1 MLCQGWTIGYSLCL
15 CARAR
20 AGDDRSQG
28 GVCVEEA
35 RGGAAEAEGPCA
47 ATGF

>member
-1 MLCQGWTIGYSLCL
+1 M
-15 CARAR
+15 CACACVCVSP
-20 AGDDRSQG
+20 GDGRSQG

-47 ATGF
+47 ATGLRGDHPPV